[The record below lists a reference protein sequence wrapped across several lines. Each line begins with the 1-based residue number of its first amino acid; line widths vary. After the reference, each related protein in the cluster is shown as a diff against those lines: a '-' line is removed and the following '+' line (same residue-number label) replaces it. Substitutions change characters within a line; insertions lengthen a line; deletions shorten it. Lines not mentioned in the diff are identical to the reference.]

1 VKPEALQQLYDEAY
15 AEQYNARFITHQNH
29 GGKTAAEREVL
40 GKAFDRIGPSARW
53 LDLACGTGYFL
64 AQFPNINRTGLDLS
78 PGMLGYARKNNPD
91 VPLVQGDFRNRDLF
105 APGSFDV
112 ISSMWWA
119 YSYLETFSEIE
130 QFVSN
135 VSYWLADDGI
145 FFLPIGDYT
154 ILAQTWSPVPQE
166 LPYHLNPNL
175 QIGGGIR
182 ITGLTWSY
190 DDVGGKR
197 HENMLFPQPP
207 EMVAMMRRHFPSAF
221 EFMYTQYYRAVL
233 ASKSDLDPSFVAD
246 IVARY
251 HTAVVADKRSKSSA
265 PKGLRGVKRL
275 VSRVLGLR

>member
-1 VKPEALQQLYDEAY
+1 MRPEELQQLYDEAY
-15 AEQYNARFITHQNH
+15 AKQYNDRFITHQNH
-29 GGKTAAEREVL
+29 GGKTAAEREL
-40 GKAFDRIGPSARW
+40 LAKSFARIGPSARW

-64 AQFPNINRTGLDLS
+64 AQFPDVNRTGLDLS
-78 PGMLGYARKNNPD
+78 PGMLAYARQNNPD
-91 VPLVQGDFRNRDLF
+91 VPLVQGDFRNRALF

-119 YSYLETFSEIE
+119 YSYLETFREIE

-135 VSYWLADDGI
+135 VAYWLADDGI

-221 EFMYTQYYRAVL
+221 EFPYTQYYRAVL
-233 ASKSDLDPSFVAD
+233 ASKSELDPSFVAD
-246 IVARY
+246 IVAKY
-251 HTAVVADKRSKSSA
+251 HTAVVAAKQGGNGAKKQA
-265 PKGLRGVKRL
+265 RGVRGMVARL
-275 VSRVLGLR
+275 LGRT

>member
-1 VKPEALQQLYDEAY
+1 MKPEELQALYDEAY
-15 AEQYNARFITHQNH
+15 AHQYNERFITHQNH

-40 GKAFDRIGPSARW
+40 AKCFARVGPSVKW

-64 AQFPNINRTGLDLS
+64 AQFPEVDRTGLDLS
-78 PGMLGYARKNNPD
+78 PGMLAYARKNNPQ
-91 VPLVQGDFRNRDLF
+91 VPLVQGDFRNRELF
-105 APGSFDV
+105 APGSFNV

-119 YSYLETFSEIE
+119 YSYLETFREIE

-135 VSYWLADDGI
+135 VAYWLADDGI

-221 EFMYTQYYRAVL
+221 EFPYTQYYRAVL
-233 ASKSDLDPSFVAD
+233 ASKSELDPSFVAD
-246 IVARY
+246 IVAKY
-251 HTAVVADKRSKSSA
+251 HTAVVAARQGGNGAKKQA
-265 PKGLRGVKRL
+265 RGVRGMVARL
-275 VSRVLGLR
+275 LGRT